1 MGRFNKQTGEFTA
14 KPSIQK
20 KIQRMYGPIEF
31 PNALRKGTPVKV
43 FTGAG
48 WEKAFITNWA
58 KDRVTLRVARG
69 GRTVT
74 CYDARNMEVL
84 S

>member
-1 MGRFNKQTGEFTA
+1 MGRFNRQTGEFTA

-31 PNALRKGTPVKV
+31 EQALRKGTPVKL

-48 WEKAFITNWA
+48 WEKCAITSWS
-58 KDRVTLRVARG
+58 KDRVTAKAVRG
-69 GRTVT
+69 GRSIT

-84 S
+84 